1 MYSKQVRRWLVQ
13 VVLLVVAV
21 MGVLL
26 VTDLLLEAEELAE
39 VWKDKLACVQLPDHS
54 ASSTMHV

>member
-39 VWKDKLACVQLPDHS
+39 VWKDKLACVQLPHHS
-54 ASSTMHV
+54 